1 MITAGSVMYGTVTGS
16 ATRGLAGR
24 RSLMDPVI
32 REALLAIERRDWT
45 AVKAVLHPYLHW
57 TDRNGRTVRGRN
69 NVLGSLADAPPSEP
83 PARHEMRDGQ
93 IYRWFE

>member
-1 MITAGSVMYGTVTGS
+1 
-16 ATRGLAGR
+16 
-24 RSLMDPVI
+24 MDPVI
-32 REALLAIERRDWT
+32 REALLAIERRDWI

-57 TDRNGRTVRGRN
+57 TDRNGRIVRGRN